1 MDERSL
7 TEIYHGL
14 QDAKTEPIETGLGI
28 VSDDAWSVKVKSQHL
43 STEGL
48 FFYAFLLNFHRPF
61 PLLKPGFL
69 QALIPPRS
77 QFCIIAGGN

>member
-28 VSDDAWSVKVKSQHL
+28 VSDDAWSIKVKSQHL

-48 FFYAFLLNFHRPF
+48 FFYAFFVEFPSSIPLAEAWVFASIDSPKVTILHHRR
-61 PLLKPGFL
+61 G
-69 QALIPPRS
+69 
-77 QFCIIAGGN
+77 